1 MTNGI
6 WSVGS
11 VTDFVGNLVGWS
23 NIPVGISGTTF
34 SNLVEQVINYCEL
47 YATVTITSSA
57 IPEVYQ
63 PSIIDLS
70 HSKLLFSIEA
80 NNGGIENVALG
91 ELTIGAGNS
100 GYVELAKQLR
110 EDGNKRLHEL
120 QRTIRTKRVIGGY

>member
-11 VTDFVGNLVGWS
+11 VTDFVGNLVGWT

-63 PSIIDLS
+63 PAIIDLS
-70 HSKLLFSIEA
+70 HSKLLFAIEA
-80 NNGGIENVALG
+80 NNGGIGNVSLG

-110 EDGNKRLHEL
+110 EDGDKRLHEL